1 MPIAA
6 IIVDFGGV
14 LYFTPDMKWAR
25 RWQGWLGLK
34 KNPLI
39 SAIIDSPEDSEF
51 VGKIMVGE
59 IPEAQVWQM
68 MADQFK
74 VHPVL
79 VKFFRRSLISSRRL
93 NREMMAFVNSLRPK
107 YKTAILSNA
116 GSDARSMF
124 SDVFGFH
131 RLVDEMIIS
140 AEERVAKPNQRIY
153 QIAVERLG
161 VQPEEAIFVDD
172 LLPNVMA
179 AHSFGLHAIHFK
191 TTEQAMSEIQEL
203 LR

>member
-14 LYFTPDMKWAR
+14 LYETPDVKWAR

-34 KNPLI
+34 KDPLI

-51 VGKIMVGE
+51 VEKIMLGE
-59 IPEAQVWQM
+59 ITEAQVWQM

-74 VHPVL
+74 VHPAL
-79 VKFFRRSLISSRRL
+79 IRFFRRSLISSRRL
-93 NREMMAFVNSLRPK
+93 NREMMAFVDTLRPQ

-124 SDVFGFH
+124 SDIFGFH

-140 AEERVAKPNQRIY
+140 AEERVAKPDHRIY

-161 VQPEEAIFVDD
+161 VRPEETIFVDD

-179 AHSFGLHAIHFK
+179 AHEFGLHAIHFK
-191 TTEQAMSEIQEL
+191 TTEQVKAEILEL
-203 LR
+203 IQ